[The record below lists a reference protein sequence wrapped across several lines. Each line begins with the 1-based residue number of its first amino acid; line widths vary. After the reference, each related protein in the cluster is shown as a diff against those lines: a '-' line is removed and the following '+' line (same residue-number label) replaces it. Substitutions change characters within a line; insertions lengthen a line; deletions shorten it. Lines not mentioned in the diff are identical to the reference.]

1 MAVELHREPG
11 TNVLEIRVT
20 DKLTDRDYSR
30 IEPVLTEM
38 IGEHGKIRL
47 LFDLLE
53 RGGLDI
59 AALWEDVKFEVRHV
73 GHVERLAVVG
83 EGKLQELV
91 TRTFNWFTK
100 AEMRYFEHT
109 ENYAAREWLKS

>member
-20 DKLTDRDYSR
+20 DKLTERDYAR
-30 IEPVLTEM
+30 IDPVLSAM
-38 IGEHGKIRL
+38 IREHGKIRL
-47 LFDLLE
+47 LFDLFE
-53 RGGLDI
+53 RSSLDI

-83 EGKLQELV
+83 EGRLQELV
-91 TRTFNWFTK
+91 TRAFNWFTK
-100 AEMRYFEHT
+100 AEIRYFEHT
-109 ENYAAREWLKS
+109 QNYVAREWLKS

>member
-20 DKLTDRDYSR
+20 DKLTAGDFAR
-30 IEPVLTEM
+30 IEPILSEM
-38 IGEHGKIRL
+38 IREHGKIRL

-53 RGGLDI
+53 RSSLDI
-59 AALWEDVKFEVRHV
+59 AALWEDVKFEIRHV

-83 EGKLQELV
+83 EGRLHELV
-91 TRTFNWFTK
+91 TRAFNWLTK
-100 AEMRYFEHT
+100 AEIRHFEHT
-109 ENYAAREWLKS
+109 ENYVARDWLKS